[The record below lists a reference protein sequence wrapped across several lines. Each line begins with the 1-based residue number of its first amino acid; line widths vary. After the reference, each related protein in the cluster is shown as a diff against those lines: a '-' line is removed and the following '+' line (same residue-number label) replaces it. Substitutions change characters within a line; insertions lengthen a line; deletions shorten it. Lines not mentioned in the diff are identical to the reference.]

1 MSNQID
7 YINNIKLEHND
18 LNNLYDVNEYINKIS
33 KIYNNDNDIVEIKKK
48 NVRIEDINII
58 KQFHCDRCNTNGIIE
73 DTAQGILVCKNC
85 SIVKSHI
92 VNFTSD
98 WNNYNDS
105 KKDKSRSSH
114 PISALLPQ
122 SSTATVIAGSCS
134 NRIKTLHNWNNMPYK
149 ERSLNETFKLIQEVC
164 SIAKISKCI
173 EDDAKIKFKLIS
185 DCKHTSGKNIGKPI
199 IIRGENRKSLIAE
212 CLNEA
217 CNSKGLNRPP
227 KEIAKLFGTKHTK
240 GRKIYQKLMAIK
252 NVSVKLNFPK
262 PDSFIARFCNFLNL
276 KKIYADQ
283 CLQIANNVQKI
294 KIASVHN
301 SLSIATGAV
310 FLMSHINN
318 LNITKKTIAEYFYVS
333 QVTISKTF
341 HKIEPFTKILIN
353 DEISD
358 VIEKEIKKYQ
368 KNIKI
373 HNSINFIR
381 FNVDTKKYLNI
392 DRKILLSVVKDDKI
406 LINKLLTQNVV
417 LLFNKFQINYSFVKY
432 TLKIIN
438 DMYELSSKNIKKSK
452 LFTCI

>member
-1 MSNQID
+1 MSNHIN
-7 YINNIKLEHND
+7 YINNIKSDND
-18 LNNLYDVNEYINKIS
+18 LTDLYNVGDYINKIS
-33 KIYNNDNDIVEIKKK
+33 KIYDVDESIITIKKEK
-48 NVRIEDINII
+48 HVKIEDINII
-58 KQFHCDRCNTNGIIE
+58 KEFHCDRCNTNGIIE
-73 DTAQGILVCKNC
+73 DTAHGILVCKNC
-85 SIVKSHI
+85 SIVKSNI

-105 KKDKSRSSH
+105 KKEKSRNCH

-122 SSTATVIAGSCS
+122 SSTATIISGSCS

-185 DCKHTSGKNIGKPI
+185 DCKHISGKNIGKPI

-217 CNSKGLNRPP
+217 CNAKGLNRPP

-240 GRKIYQKLMAIK
+240 GRKIYQKLMAVK
-252 NVSVKLNFPK
+252 NVSVKINFPK
-262 PDSFIARFCNFLNL
+262 PDSFIDRFCNHLNL
-276 KKIYADQ
+276 KKMFKEQ
-283 CLQIANNVQKI
+283 CLQIARNVQKI

-310 FLMSHINN
+310 FLMSHVNN
-318 LNITKKTIAEYFYVS
+318 LNITKKTIAAYFYVS

-353 DEISD
+353 DDICN
-358 VIEKEIKKYQ
+358 VIEKEIEKYQ
-368 KNIKI
+368 KDIKI
-373 HNSINFIR
+373 QDPINFIR
-381 FNVDTKKYLNI
+381 FNVDTKKCLNI
-392 DRKILLSVVKDDKI
+392 ESQKFLSIIEDDNILMDKLFQQNI
-406 LINKLLTQNVV
+406 VLKYNKYN
-417 LLFNKFQINYSFVKY
+417 INYSFAKY
-432 TLKIIN
+432 RLKIN
-438 DMYELSSKNIKKSK
+438 QNMYKSSLNNVKNSK
-452 LFTCI
+452 YFANI